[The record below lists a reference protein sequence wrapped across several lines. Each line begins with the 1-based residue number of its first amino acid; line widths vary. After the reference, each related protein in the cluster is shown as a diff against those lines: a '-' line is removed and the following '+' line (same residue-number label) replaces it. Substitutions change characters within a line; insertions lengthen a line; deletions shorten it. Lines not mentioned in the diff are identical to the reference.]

1 VSSIGFAKRLI
12 PRLFLLRCHRI
23 LHLNMPDPFATL
35 PAPLPLIIMEAIE
48 DLPTVHNL
56 LLASPA
62 ASYYFEQYY
71 VEVTEAIL
79 SNYEPE
85 LQQLLR
91 AMIFCRSKPTGRSDE
106 LASPKVLGNFL
117 MDYLLRRMAWF
128 GTCHVTS
135 LSKATTSSQVIR
147 GHITS
152 APVIRQASAWFFQSK
167 GQELPS

>member
-1 VSSIGFAKRLI
+1 VSSIGIAKRLI
-12 PRLFLLRCHRI
+12 LRLFLSFCHRI
-23 LHLNMPDPFATL
+23 VNSNMPDPFATL
-35 PAPLPLIIMEAIE
+35 PAPLPLIILEAIE

-91 AMIFCRSKPTGRSDE
+91 TMILFRSSAENRSSK
-106 LASPKVLGNFL
+106 LASPKDLRNFL
-117 MDYLLRRMAWF
+117 GSYLLKRSAWYS
-128 GTCHVTS
+128 CIDITS
-135 LSKATTSSQVIR
+135 LSKSTTSPQAIR
-147 GHITS
+147 SSITS
-152 APVIRQASAWFFQSK
+152 APVIRQASSWFFRSK
-167 GQELPS
+167 GQEP